1 MPGSTSKLTPSE
13 GRIQVAMNI
22 RNTSPVFLGGIKIL
36 KPLNLF
42 LGCRVQVG
50 PRVQTFLIHCQC
62 STNLGKAMCQGDG
75 MTRGPLYRRD
85 MLWYVQSCWSNWSFL
100 QKNQAAQS
108 NIMKLQHTHIYIY
121 VSYINIIHLYISLQ
135 IITYHYVSLYVIVYR
150 YISLYIIHYIII
162 YRNI

>member
-22 RNTSPVFLGGIKIL
+22 RNTSPVFLGDIKIL

-50 PRVQTFLIHCQC
+50 PRVQAFLIHCQC

-100 QKNQAAQS
+100 QKHQAAQS
-108 NIMKLQHTHIYIY
+108 NIMKLQHTYIYIC
-121 VSYINIIHLYISLQ
+121 IIHKHYTSLYIVTDHYISLC
-135 IITYHYVSLYVIVYR
+135 ITICHC
-150 YISLYIIHYIII
+150 ISLYIVIHHSLY
-162 YRNI
+162 YNIS